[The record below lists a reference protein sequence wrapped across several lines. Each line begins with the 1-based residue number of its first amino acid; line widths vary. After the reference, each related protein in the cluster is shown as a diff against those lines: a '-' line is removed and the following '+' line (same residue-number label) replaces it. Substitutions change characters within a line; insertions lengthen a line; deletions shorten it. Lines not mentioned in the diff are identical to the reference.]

1 MRAPVDVLEREL
13 DSARLAALIA
23 PDESDAVVAG
33 DVDVEVD
40 RTPEPRGELAGV
52 GQQLERLGQRAVE
65 HYLFGHLHVTHH
77 KRNLRVAHHRMM
89 CNYLIAHPPGGRML
103 IPTVIEQTNRGER
116 AYDIYS
122 RLLKER
128 VVFFGSQ
135 LDDSVAN
142 LVTAQLLHLEAE
154 DPSQEIQL
162 YINSPGGE
170 MTGLFAI
177 YDTMQYV
184 HCPISTICVGQA
196 ASAAAVLLAAGT
208 TGRRMALPN
217 ARILIHQP
225 HGGAQ
230 GQTTDVELAAK
241 EMVFMR
247 HRMTEILAEHTGQ
260 TVERVARDIE
270 RDHIMRGDEAVAYG
284 MIDHVITRRELHPVV
299 AVSA

>member
-1 MRAPVDVLEREL
+1 
-13 DSARLAALIA
+13 
-23 PDESDAVVAG
+23 
-33 DVDVEVD
+33 
-40 RTPEPRGELAGV
+40 
-52 GQQLERLGQRAVE
+52 
-65 HYLFGHLHVTHH
+65 
-77 KRNLRVAHHRMM
+77 
-89 CNYLIAHPPGGRML
+89 ML

-128 VVFFGSQ
+128 IVFFGTA
-135 LDDSVAN
+135 LDDTVAN
-142 LVTAQLLHLEAE
+142 VVTAQLLHLEAE
-154 DPSQEIQL
+154 DPSREIQL

-177 YDTMQYV
+177 YDTMQFISAPV
-184 HCPISTICVGQA
+184 STICVGQA
-196 ASAAAVLLAAGT
+196 ASAAAVLLAAGSP
-208 TGRRMALPN
+208 GRRLALPN

-260 TVERVARDIE
+260 SVERVAQDIE
-270 RDHIMRGDEAVAYG
+270 RDHIMRGEDAVAYG